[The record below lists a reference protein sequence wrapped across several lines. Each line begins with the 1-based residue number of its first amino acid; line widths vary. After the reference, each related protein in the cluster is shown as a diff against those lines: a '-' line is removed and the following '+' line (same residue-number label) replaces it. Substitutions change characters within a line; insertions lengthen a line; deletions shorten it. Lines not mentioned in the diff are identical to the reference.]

1 MLVEQRLLALGNL
14 IGFLFLVTYSGN
26 NNMTIRQKL
35 YFLGVIAI
43 LGIVALLGTS
53 SHFENKSNDLNHAIK
68 LVGDLEIRLLNLR
81 RNEKDFLLR
90 SNDKYLNKFDANVDK
105 FIDTEKELANILKS
119 NELPS
124 SQQFKQDL
132 LAYQR
137 GFQNLVSAYQRYG
150 LDSKNGLLA
159 GYEQALLEAKQRS
172 DHQQLLTLVR
182 FDSAV
187 KAGLFN
193 SDLLEGQYAPEL
205 IKTGKQLAAQKQ
217 VVGVA
222 YDKGLLGETRAL
234 SHAVE
239 EQFET
244 FSTALSS
251 AAAQRD
257 EQMSTIKQV
266 ITALIL
272 VVIFALIW
280 QISRSINT
288 RVNSLLG
295 TIRSISETN
304 NMGLRS
310 DLKGQDE
317 LFDISHHL
325 NDLLDKLEHLISSTQ
340 EKSAQLTASTD
351 NMHRE
356 LEGVMEQFHTQ
367 TDHTA
372 SMATAV
378 QQMVATIGEISESTS
393 VAVEGVHQAANNAEQ
408 GRGVVEATVTNIGQ
422 LTTILSN
429 SQQSIGSLNQH
440 VDKIGGAVNIIQE
453 IAEQTNLLALN
464 AAIEAAR
471 AGEQGRGF
479 AVVADEVRALASRT
493 HQSTEEITRVVADIQ
508 TQMSTV
514 VADIDQCNDQGQQTL
529 NASEKLDSSLQQ
541 IITDMHSIQG
551 NSERIASA
559 IEEQGIVMNQVS
571 GSITE
576 LNAISENNMQSAQ
589 ECLHEVNSVSA
600 QAHDMDEAVAQFKT
614 ALDRKSVV

>member
-1 MLVEQRLLALGNL
+1 
-14 IGFLFLVTYSGN
+14 
-26 NNMTIRQKL
+26 MTIRQKL

-137 GFQNLVSAYQRYG
+137 GGFQNLVSAYQRYG
-150 LDSKNGLLA
+150 LDSKSGLLA

-172 DHQQLLTLVR
+172 DHQQLLALVR

-193 SDLLEGQYAPEL
+193 SDLLEGGQYAPEL

-217 VVGVA
+217 VVGIA

-614 ALDRKSVV
+614 ALK

>member
-1 MLVEQRLLALGNL
+1 
-14 IGFLFLVTYSGN
+14 
-26 NNMTIRQKL
+26 MTIRQKL

-53 SHFENKSNDLNHAIK
+53 SHFANKSNELNHAIK

-105 FIDTEKELANILKS
+105 FLNTEKELASILTS

-124 SQQFKQDL
+124 SQRFKQDL
-132 LAYQR
+132 LAYQK

-150 LDSKNGLLA
+150 LDAKSGLLS

-172 DHQQLLTLVR
+172 DHQQLLALVR

-187 KAGLFN
+187 KSGQFN
-193 SDLLEGQYAPEL
+193 SDLLVGLYAPEL
-205 IKTGKQLAAQKQ
+205 TKTGKLVATQKQ

-222 YDKGLLGETRAL
+222 YDQGLLGETRAL

-251 AAAQRD
+251 AAAKRD

-310 DLKGQDE
+310 DLKGKDE

-325 NDLLDKLEHLISSTQ
+325 NDLLDKLEQLISGTQ
-340 EKSAQLTASTD
+340 EKSAQLTTSTD

-408 GRGVVEATVTNIGQ
+408 GRSVVETTVTNIGQ
-422 LTTILSN
+422 LTSILSN

-493 HQSTEEITRVVADIQ
+493 HQSTEEITRVVVDIQ
-508 TQMSTV
+508 AQMSTV

-541 IITDMHSIQG
+541 IITDMHAIQG

-614 ALDRKSVV
+614 ALK

>member
-1 MLVEQRLLALGNL
+1 
-14 IGFLFLVTYSGN
+14 
-26 NNMTIRQKL
+26 MTIRQKL

-53 SHFENKSNDLNHAIK
+53 SHFANKSNELNHAIK

-105 FIDTEKELANILKS
+105 FLNIEKELASILTS

-124 SQQFKQDL
+124 SQRFKQDL
-132 LAYQR
+132 LAYQK

-150 LDSKNGLLA
+150 LDTKSGLLA
-159 GYEQALLEAKQRS
+159 AYEQALLEAKKRS
-172 DHQQLLTLVR
+172 DHQQLLALVR

-187 KAGLFN
+187 KSGQFN
-193 SDLLEGQYAPEL
+193 SDLLVGLYAPEL
-205 IKTGKQLAAQKQ
+205 TKTGKLVAAQKQ

-222 YDKGLLGETRAL
+222 YDQGLLGETRAL

-251 AAAQRD
+251 AAAKRD

-272 VVIFALIW
+272 GVIFALIW

-310 DLKGQDE
+310 DLKGKDE

-325 NDLLDKLEHLISSTQ
+325 NDLLDKLEQLISGTQ

-408 GRGVVEATVTNIGQ
+408 GRSVVETTVTNIGQ
-422 LTTILSN
+422 LTSILSN

-493 HQSTEEITRVVADIQ
+493 HQSTEEITRVVVDIQ
-508 TQMSTV
+508 AQMSTV

-541 IITDMHSIQG
+541 IITDMHAIQG

-614 ALDRKSVV
+614 ALK

>member
-1 MLVEQRLLALGNL
+1 
-14 IGFLFLVTYSGN
+14 
-26 NNMTIRQKL
+26 MTIRQKL

-53 SHFENKSNDLNHAIK
+53 SHFENKSNDLNHAIT

-105 FIDTEKELANILKS
+105 FIGTEKELANILKS

-150 LDSKNGLLA
+150 LDSKSGLLA

-172 DHQQLLTLVR
+172 DHQQLLALVR

-614 ALDRKSVV
+614 ALK

>member
-1 MLVEQRLLALGNL
+1 
-14 IGFLFLVTYSGN
+14 
-26 NNMTIRQKL
+26 MTIRQKL

-53 SHFENKSNDLNHAIK
+53 SHFANKSNELNHAIK

-105 FIDTEKELANILKS
+105 FLNTEKELASILTS

-124 SQQFKQDL
+124 SQRFKQDL
-132 LAYQR
+132 LAYQK

-150 LDSKNGLLA
+150 LDAKSGLLS

-172 DHQQLLTLVR
+172 DHQQLLALVR

-187 KAGLFN
+187 KSGQFN
-193 SDLLEGQYAPEL
+193 SDLLVGLYAPEL
-205 IKTGKQLAAQKQ
+205 IKTGKLVAAQKQ

-222 YDKGLLGETRAL
+222 YDQGLLGETRAL

-251 AAAQRD
+251 AAAKRD

-272 VVIFALIW
+272 GVIFALIW

-310 DLKGQDE
+310 DLKGKDE

-325 NDLLDKLEHLISSTQ
+325 NDLLDKLEQLIIGTQ

-408 GRGVVEATVTNIGQ
+408 GRSVVETTVTNIGQ
-422 LTTILSN
+422 LTSILSN

-493 HQSTEEITRVVADIQ
+493 HQSTEEITRVVVDIQ
-508 TQMSTV
+508 AQMSTV

-541 IITDMHSIQG
+541 IITDMHAIQG

-614 ALDRKSVV
+614 ALK

>member
-1 MLVEQRLLALGNL
+1 
-14 IGFLFLVTYSGN
+14 
-26 NNMTIRQKL
+26 MTIRQKL

-105 FIDTEKELANILKS
+105 FTDTEKELANILKS

-150 LDSKNGLLA
+150 LDSKSGLLA

-172 DHQQLLTLVR
+172 DHQQLLALVR

-614 ALDRKSVV
+614 ALK

>member
-1 MLVEQRLLALGNL
+1 
-14 IGFLFLVTYSGN
+14 
-26 NNMTIRQKL
+26 MTIRQKL

-53 SHFENKSNDLNHAIK
+53 SHFANKSNELNHAIK

-105 FIDTEKELANILKS
+105 FLNTEKELASILTS

-124 SQQFKQDL
+124 SQRFKQDL
-132 LAYQR
+132 LAYQK
-137 GFQNLVSAYQRYG
+137 GFQNLVSAYQLYG
-150 LDSKNGLLA
+150 LDAKSGLLA
-159 GYEQALLEAKQRS
+159 AYEQALLEAKQRS
-172 DHQQLLTLVR
+172 DHQQLLALVR

-187 KAGLFN
+187 KSGQFN
-193 SDLLEGQYAPEL
+193 SDLLVGLYAPEL
-205 IKTGKQLAAQKQ
+205 IKTGKLVAAQKQ

-222 YDKGLLGETRAL
+222 YDQGLLGETRAL

-251 AAAQRD
+251 AAAKRD

-272 VVIFALIW
+272 GVIFALIW

-310 DLKGQDE
+310 DLKGKDE

-325 NDLLDKLEHLISSTQ
+325 NDLLDKLEQLISGTQ

-408 GRGVVEATVTNIGQ
+408 GRSVVETTVTNIGQ
-422 LTTILSN
+422 LTSILSN

-493 HQSTEEITRVVADIQ
+493 HQSTEEITRVVVDIQ

-541 IITDMHSIQG
+541 IITDMHAIQG

-614 ALDRKSVV
+614 ALK

>member
-1 MLVEQRLLALGNL
+1 
-14 IGFLFLVTYSGN
+14 
-26 NNMTIRQKL
+26 MTIRQKL

-150 LDSKNGLLA
+150 LDSKSGFLA

-172 DHQQLLTLVR
+172 DHQQLLALVR

-508 TQMSTV
+508 AQMSTV

-614 ALDRKSVV
+614 ALK

>member
-1 MLVEQRLLALGNL
+1 
-14 IGFLFLVTYSGN
+14 
-26 NNMTIRQKL
+26 MTIRQKL

-137 GFQNLVSAYQRYG
+137 GGFQNLVSAYQRYG
-150 LDSKNGLLA
+150 LDSKSGLLA

-172 DHQQLLTLVR
+172 DHQQLLALVR

-193 SDLLEGQYAPEL
+193 SDLLEGGQYAPEL

-217 VVGVA
+217 VVGIA

-600 QAHDMDEAVAQFKT
+600 QAHDMDEAVAQFK
-614 ALDRKSVV
+614 LR

>member
-1 MLVEQRLLALGNL
+1 
-14 IGFLFLVTYSGN
+14 
-26 NNMTIRQKL
+26 MTIRQKL

-150 LDSKNGLLA
+150 LDSKSGLLA

-172 DHQQLLTLVR
+172 DHQQLLALVR

-589 ECLHEVNSVSA
+589 ECLHEVSSVSA

-614 ALDRKSVV
+614 ALK

>member
-1 MLVEQRLLALGNL
+1 
-14 IGFLFLVTYSGN
+14 
-26 NNMTIRQKL
+26 MTIRQKL

-53 SHFENKSNDLNHAIK
+53 SHFANKSNELNHAIK

-105 FIDTEKELANILKS
+105 FLNTEKELASILTS

-124 SQQFKQDL
+124 SQRFKQDL
-132 LAYQR
+132 LAYQK

-150 LDSKNGLLA
+150 LDAKSGLLS

-172 DHQQLLTLVR
+172 DHQQLLALVR

-187 KAGLFN
+187 KSGQFN
-193 SDLLEGQYAPEL
+193 SDLLVGLYAPEL
-205 IKTGKQLAAQKQ
+205 TKTGKLVATQKQ

-222 YDKGLLGETRAL
+222 YDQGLLGETRAL

-251 AAAQRD
+251 AAAKRD

-310 DLKGQDE
+310 DLKGKDE

-325 NDLLDKLEHLISSTQ
+325 NDLLDKLEQLISGTQ

-408 GRGVVEATVTNIGQ
+408 GRSVVETTVTNIGQ
-422 LTTILSN
+422 LTSILSN

-493 HQSTEEITRVVADIQ
+493 HQSTEEITRVVVDIQ
-508 TQMSTV
+508 AQMSTV

-541 IITDMHSIQG
+541 IITDMHAIQG

-614 ALDRKSVV
+614 ALK

>member
-1 MLVEQRLLALGNL
+1 
-14 IGFLFLVTYSGN
+14 
-26 NNMTIRQKL
+26 MTIRQKL

-53 SHFENKSNDLNHAIK
+53 SHFANKSNELNHAIK

-105 FIDTEKELANILKS
+105 FLNTEKELASILTS

-124 SQQFKQDL
+124 SQRFKQDL
-132 LAYQR
+132 LAYQK

-150 LDSKNGLLA
+150 LDAKSGLLA

-172 DHQQLLTLVR
+172 DHQQLLALVR

-187 KAGLFN
+187 KSGQFN
-193 SDLLEGQYAPEL
+193 SDLLVGLYAPEL
-205 IKTGKQLAAQKQ
+205 IKTGKLVAAQKQ

-222 YDKGLLGETRAL
+222 YDQGLLGETRAL
-234 SHAVE
+234 SHVVE

-244 FSTALSS
+244 FSTALSY
-251 AAAQRD
+251 AAAKRD
-257 EQMSTIKQV
+257 EQMSIIKQV

-272 VVIFALIW
+272 GVIFALIW

-310 DLKGQDE
+310 DLKGKDE

-325 NDLLDKLEHLISSTQ
+325 NDLLDKLEQLISGTQ

-408 GRGVVEATVTNIGQ
+408 GRSVVETTVTNIGQ
-422 LTTILSN
+422 LTSILSN

-493 HQSTEEITRVVADIQ
+493 HQSTEEITRVVVDIQ
-508 TQMSTV
+508 AQMSTV

-541 IITDMHSIQG
+541 IITDMHAIQG

-614 ALDRKSVV
+614 ALK

>member
-1 MLVEQRLLALGNL
+1 
-14 IGFLFLVTYSGN
+14 
-26 NNMTIRQKL
+26 MTIRQKL

-150 LDSKNGLLA
+150 LDSKSGLLA

-172 DHQQLLTLVR
+172 DHQQLLALVR

-257 EQMSTIKQV
+257 EQISTIKQV

-614 ALDRKSVV
+614 ALK

>member
-1 MLVEQRLLALGNL
+1 
-14 IGFLFLVTYSGN
+14 
-26 NNMTIRQKL
+26 MTIRQKL

-53 SHFENKSNDLNHAIK
+53 SHFANKSNELNNAIK

-90 SNDKYLNKFDANVDK
+90 SNDKYLSKFDANVDK
-105 FIDTEKELANILKS
+105 FLNTEKELASILTS

-124 SQQFKQDL
+124 SQRFKQDL
-132 LAYQR
+132 LAYQK

-150 LDSKNGLLA
+150 LDAKSGLLA
-159 GYEQALLEAKQRS
+159 AYEQALLEAKQRS
-172 DHQQLLTLVR
+172 DHQQLLALVR

-187 KAGLFN
+187 KSGQFN
-193 SDLLEGQYAPEL
+193 SDLLVGLYAPEL
-205 IKTGKQLAAQKQ
+205 IKTGKLVAAQKQ

-222 YDKGLLGETRAL
+222 YDQGLLGETRAL

-251 AAAQRD
+251 AAAKRD

-272 VVIFALIW
+272 GVIFALIW
-280 QISRSINT
+280 QISHSINT

-310 DLKGQDE
+310 DLKGKDE

-325 NDLLDKLEHLISSTQ
+325 NDLLDKLEQLISGTQ

-408 GRGVVEATVTNIGQ
+408 GRSVVETTVTNIGQ
-422 LTTILSN
+422 LTSILSN

-493 HQSTEEITRVVADIQ
+493 HQSTEEITRVVVDIQ
-508 TQMSTV
+508 AQMSTV

-541 IITDMHSIQG
+541 IITDMHAIQG

-614 ALDRKSVV
+614 ALK

>member
-1 MLVEQRLLALGNL
+1 
-14 IGFLFLVTYSGN
+14 
-26 NNMTIRQKL
+26 MTIRQKL

-53 SHFENKSNDLNHAIK
+53 SHFANKSNELNHAIK

-105 FIDTEKELANILKS
+105 FLNTEKELASILTS

-124 SQQFKQDL
+124 SQRFKQDL
-132 LAYQR
+132 LAYQK

-150 LDSKNGLLA
+150 LDAKSGLLA

-172 DHQQLLTLVR
+172 DHQQLLALVR

-187 KAGLFN
+187 KSGQFN
-193 SDLLEGQYAPEL
+193 SDLLVGLYAPEL
-205 IKTGKQLAAQKQ
+205 IKTGKLVAAQKQ

-222 YDKGLLGETRAL
+222 YDQGLLGETRAL

-251 AAAQRD
+251 AAAKRD

-272 VVIFALIW
+272 GVIFALIW

-310 DLKGQDE
+310 DLKGKDE

-325 NDLLDKLEHLISSTQ
+325 NDLLDKLEQLISGTQ

-408 GRGVVEATVTNIGQ
+408 GRSVVETTVTNIGQ
-422 LTTILSN
+422 LTSILSN

-493 HQSTEEITRVVADIQ
+493 HQSTEEITRVVVDIQ
-508 TQMSTV
+508 AQMSTV

-541 IITDMHSIQG
+541 IITDMHAIQG

-614 ALDRKSVV
+614 TLK

>member
-1 MLVEQRLLALGNL
+1 
-14 IGFLFLVTYSGN
+14 
-26 NNMTIRQKL
+26 MTIRQKL

-53 SHFENKSNDLNHAIK
+53 SHFANKSNELNHAIK

-105 FIDTEKELANILKS
+105 FLNTEKELASILTS

-124 SQQFKQDL
+124 SQRFKQDL
-132 LAYQR
+132 LAYQK

-150 LDSKNGLLA
+150 LDAKSGLLS

-172 DHQQLLTLVR
+172 DHQQLLALVR
-182 FDSAV
+182 FDSAI
-187 KAGLFN
+187 KSGQFN
-193 SDLLEGQYAPEL
+193 SDLLVGLYAPEL
-205 IKTGKQLAAQKQ
+205 IKTGKLVAAQKQ

-222 YDKGLLGETRAL
+222 YDQGLLGETRAL

-251 AAAQRD
+251 AAAKRD

-272 VVIFALIW
+272 GVIFALIW

-310 DLKGQDE
+310 DLKGKDE

-325 NDLLDKLEHLISSTQ
+325 NDLLDKLEQLISGTQ

-408 GRGVVEATVTNIGQ
+408 GRSVVETTVTNIGQ
-422 LTTILSN
+422 LTSILSN

-493 HQSTEEITRVVADIQ
+493 HQSTEEITRVVVDIQ
-508 TQMSTV
+508 AQMSTV

-541 IITDMHSIQG
+541 IITDMHAIQG

-614 ALDRKSVV
+614 ALK

>member
-150 LDSKNGLLA
+150 LDSKSGLLA

-172 DHQQLLTLVR
+172 DHQQLLALVR

-614 ALDRKSVV
+614 ALK

>member
-1 MLVEQRLLALGNL
+1 
-14 IGFLFLVTYSGN
+14 
-26 NNMTIRQKL
+26 MTIRQKL

-150 LDSKNGLLA
+150 LDSKSGLLA

-614 ALDRKSVV
+614 ALK

>member
-1 MLVEQRLLALGNL
+1 
-14 IGFLFLVTYSGN
+14 
-26 NNMTIRQKL
+26 MTIRQKL

-53 SHFENKSNDLNHAIK
+53 SHFANKSNELNHAIK

-105 FIDTEKELANILKS
+105 FLNTEKELASILTS

-124 SQQFKQDL
+124 SQRFKQDL
-132 LAYQR
+132 LAYQK

-150 LDSKNGLLA
+150 LDAKSGLLS

-172 DHQQLLTLVR
+172 DHQQLLALVR

-187 KAGLFN
+187 KSGQFN
-193 SDLLEGQYAPEL
+193 SDLLVGLYAPEL
-205 IKTGKQLAAQKQ
+205 IKTGKLVAAQKQ

-222 YDKGLLGETRAL
+222 YDQGLLGETRAL

-251 AAAQRD
+251 AAAKRD

-310 DLKGQDE
+310 DLKGKDE

-325 NDLLDKLEHLISSTQ
+325 NDLLDKLEQLISGTQ

-408 GRGVVEATVTNIGQ
+408 GRSVVETTVTNIGQ
-422 LTTILSN
+422 LTSILSN

-493 HQSTEEITRVVADIQ
+493 HQSTEEITRVVVDIQ
-508 TQMSTV
+508 AQMSTV

-541 IITDMHSIQG
+541 IITDMHAIQG

-614 ALDRKSVV
+614 ALK

>member
-1 MLVEQRLLALGNL
+1 
-14 IGFLFLVTYSGN
+14 
-26 NNMTIRQKL
+26 MTIRQKL

-53 SHFENKSNDLNHAIK
+53 SHFANKSNELNHAIK

-105 FIDTEKELANILKS
+105 FLNTERELASILTS

-124 SQQFKQDL
+124 SQRFKQDL
-132 LAYQR
+132 LAYQK

-150 LDSKNGLLA
+150 LDAKSGLLS

-172 DHQQLLTLVR
+172 DHQQLLALVR

-187 KAGLFN
+187 KSGQFN
-193 SDLLEGQYAPEL
+193 SDLLVGLYAPEL
-205 IKTGKQLAAQKQ
+205 IKTGKLVAAQKQ

-222 YDKGLLGETRAL
+222 YDQGLLGETRAL

-251 AAAQRD
+251 AAAKRD

-272 VVIFALIW
+272 GVIFALIW

-310 DLKGQDE
+310 DLKGKDE

-325 NDLLDKLEHLISSTQ
+325 NDLLDKLEQLISGTQ

-408 GRGVVEATVTNIGQ
+408 GRSVVETTVTNIGQ
-422 LTTILSN
+422 LTSILSN

-493 HQSTEEITRVVADIQ
+493 HQSTEEITRVVVDIQ
-508 TQMSTV
+508 AQMSTV

-541 IITDMHSIQG
+541 IITDMHAIQG

-614 ALDRKSVV
+614 ALK

>member
-1 MLVEQRLLALGNL
+1 
-14 IGFLFLVTYSGN
+14 
-26 NNMTIRQKL
+26 MTIRQKL

-53 SHFENKSNDLNHAIK
+53 SHFANKSNELNHAIK

-105 FIDTEKELANILKS
+105 FLNTEKELASILTS

-124 SQQFKQDL
+124 SQRFKQDL
-132 LAYQR
+132 LAYQK

-150 LDSKNGLLA
+150 LDTKSGLLA

-172 DHQQLLTLVR
+172 DHQQLLALVR

-187 KAGLFN
+187 KSGQFN
-193 SDLLEGQYAPEL
+193 SDLLVGLYAPEL
-205 IKTGKQLAAQKQ
+205 TKTGKLVAAQKQ

-222 YDKGLLGETRAL
+222 YDQGLLGETRAL

-251 AAAQRD
+251 AAAKRD

-272 VVIFALIW
+272 GVIFALIW

-310 DLKGQDE
+310 DLKGKDE

-325 NDLLDKLEHLISSTQ
+325 NDLLDKLEQLISGTQ

-408 GRGVVEATVTNIGQ
+408 GRSVVETTVTNIGQ
-422 LTTILSN
+422 LTSILSN

-493 HQSTEEITRVVADIQ
+493 HQSTEEITRVVVDIQ
-508 TQMSTV
+508 AQMSTV

-541 IITDMHSIQG
+541 IITDMHAIQG

-614 ALDRKSVV
+614 ALK

>member
-1 MLVEQRLLALGNL
+1 
-14 IGFLFLVTYSGN
+14 
-26 NNMTIRQKL
+26 MTIRQKL

-150 LDSKNGLLA
+150 LDSKSGLLA

-172 DHQQLLTLVR
+172 DHQQLLALVR
-182 FDSAV
+182 FDSAI

-251 AAAQRD
+251 AAAQRY

-614 ALDRKSVV
+614 ALK

>member
-1 MLVEQRLLALGNL
+1 
-14 IGFLFLVTYSGN
+14 
-26 NNMTIRQKL
+26 MTIRQKL

-53 SHFENKSNDLNHAIK
+53 SHFANKSNELNHAIK
-68 LVGDLEIRLLNLR
+68 LIGDLEIRLLNLR

-105 FIDTEKELANILKS
+105 FLNTEKELASILTS

-124 SQQFKQDL
+124 SQRFKQDL
-132 LAYQR
+132 LAYQK

-150 LDSKNGLLA
+150 LDAKSGLLS

-172 DHQQLLTLVR
+172 DHQQLLALVR

-187 KAGLFN
+187 KSGQFN
-193 SDLLEGQYAPEL
+193 SDLLVGLYAPEL
-205 IKTGKQLAAQKQ
+205 IKTGKLVAAQKQ

-222 YDKGLLGETRAL
+222 YDQGLLGETRAL

-251 AAAQRD
+251 AAAKRD

-272 VVIFALIW
+272 GVIFALIW

-310 DLKGQDE
+310 DLKGKDE

-325 NDLLDKLEHLISSTQ
+325 NDLLDKLEQLISGTQ

-408 GRGVVEATVTNIGQ
+408 GRSVVETTVTNIGQ
-422 LTTILSN
+422 LTSILSN

-493 HQSTEEITRVVADIQ
+493 HQSTEEITRVVVDIQ
-508 TQMSTV
+508 AQMSTV

-541 IITDMHSIQG
+541 IITDMHAIQG

-614 ALDRKSVV
+614 ALK

>member
-1 MLVEQRLLALGNL
+1 
-14 IGFLFLVTYSGN
+14 
-26 NNMTIRQKL
+26 MTIRQKL

-150 LDSKNGLLA
+150 LDSKSGLLA

-172 DHQQLLTLVR
+172 DHQQLLALVR

-317 LFDISHHL
+317 LLDISHHL

-614 ALDRKSVV
+614 ALK

>member
-1 MLVEQRLLALGNL
+1 
-14 IGFLFLVTYSGN
+14 
-26 NNMTIRQKL
+26 MTIRQKL

-150 LDSKNGLLA
+150 LDSKSGLLA

-172 DHQQLLTLVR
+172 DHQQLLALVR

-325 NDLLDKLEHLISSTQ
+325 NYLLDKLEHLISSTQ

-614 ALDRKSVV
+614 ALK

>member
-1 MLVEQRLLALGNL
+1 
-14 IGFLFLVTYSGN
+14 
-26 NNMTIRQKL
+26 MTIRQKL

-150 LDSKNGLLA
+150 LDSKSGLLA

-172 DHQQLLTLVR
+172 DHQQLLALVR

-378 QQMVATIGEISESTS
+378 QQMVATIGDISESTS

-614 ALDRKSVV
+614 ALK

>member
-1 MLVEQRLLALGNL
+1 
-14 IGFLFLVTYSGN
+14 
-26 NNMTIRQKL
+26 MTIRQKL

-53 SHFENKSNDLNHAIK
+53 SHFANKSNELNHAIK

-105 FIDTEKELANILKS
+105 FLNTEKELASILTS

-124 SQQFKQDL
+124 SQRFKQDL
-132 LAYQR
+132 LAYQK

-150 LDSKNGLLA
+150 LDAKSGLLA

-172 DHQQLLTLVR
+172 DHQQLLALVR

-187 KAGLFN
+187 KSGQFN
-193 SDLLEGQYAPEL
+193 SDLLVGLYAPEL
-205 IKTGKQLAAQKQ
+205 IKTGKLVAAQKQ

-222 YDKGLLGETRAL
+222 YDQGLLGETRAL

-251 AAAQRD
+251 AAAKRD

-272 VVIFALIW
+272 GVIFALIW

-310 DLKGQDE
+310 DLKGKDE

-325 NDLLDKLEHLISSTQ
+325 NDLLDKLEQLISGTQ

-408 GRGVVEATVTNIGQ
+408 GRSVVETTVTNIGQ
-422 LTTILSN
+422 LTSILSN

-493 HQSTEEITRVVADIQ
+493 HQSTEEITRVVVDIQ
-508 TQMSTV
+508 AQMSTV

-541 IITDMHSIQG
+541 IITDMHAIQG

-614 ALDRKSVV
+614 ALK

>member
-1 MLVEQRLLALGNL
+1 
-14 IGFLFLVTYSGN
+14 
-26 NNMTIRQKL
+26 MTIRQKL

-53 SHFENKSNDLNHAIK
+53 SHFANKSNELNHAIK

-105 FIDTEKELANILKS
+105 FLNTEKELASILTS

-124 SQQFKQDL
+124 SQRFKQDL
-132 LAYQR
+132 LAYQK

-150 LDSKNGLLA
+150 LDAKSGLLA

-172 DHQQLLTLVR
+172 DHQQLLALVR

-187 KAGLFN
+187 KSGQFN
-193 SDLLEGQYAPEL
+193 SDLLVGLYAPEL
-205 IKTGKQLAAQKQ
+205 TKTGKLVAAQKQ

-222 YDKGLLGETRAL
+222 YDQGLLGETRAL

-251 AAAQRD
+251 AAAKRD

-272 VVIFALIW
+272 GVIFALIW

-310 DLKGQDE
+310 DLKGKDE

-325 NDLLDKLEHLISSTQ
+325 NDLLDKLEQLISGTQ

-393 VAVEGVHQAANNAEQ
+393 VAVEGVHQAASNAEQ
-408 GRGVVEATVTNIGQ
+408 GRSVVETTVTNIGQ
-422 LTTILSN
+422 LTSILSN

-493 HQSTEEITRVVADIQ
+493 HQSTEEITRVVVDIQ
-508 TQMSTV
+508 AQMSTV

-541 IITDMHSIQG
+541 IITDMHAIQG

-614 ALDRKSVV
+614 ALK